1 MTNDNSKYIN
11 IALAFLGISTIIW
24 IFYIKNTDSESSIVL
39 PVIIGI
45 VIAIVF
51 IISSFG
57 KSISQKLKNISNTK
71 EKVLN
76 ESEVMKKVYDII
88 TDYKRKDAIFRNI
101 ERVEERRSRDVEG
114 DEIYAVLVRLSYPV
128 PFNGKDIDGLWIIVN
143 ASSPSMM
150 PSVIRGDTENLDEEI
165 NFKSRKYRDPVVV
178 ERITENESL
187 GFKSSEKTTKPSPEP
202 KEEEES
208 AIWV

>member
-45 VIAIVF
+45 VIAIAF

-101 ERVEERRSRDVEG
+101 EGVEERRSRDVEG

-150 PSVIRGDTENLDEEI
+150 PSVIRGDTKNLDDEI

-208 AIWV
+208 AI

>member
-45 VIAIVF
+45 VIAIAF

-208 AIWV
+208 AI